1 MEEPTMN
8 KNTAARFAPETE
20 ALAATTPRISLDE
33 LERRIKDPAVPKEAL
48 TAYFKATPSQ
58 SGAFAPA
65 FAPNPELVDTP
76 EGEITPQGALAMGW
90 LNTLVRLRRRG
101 EFETRLSSGDSRPV
115 IVSEGDSWFL
125 FPVELQDVTDHLFKR
140 YTVLS
145 LAAAGATLE
154 EMEIE
159 QDYLTGLQEQRRRV
173 KAFVFS
179 AGGNDIIGEDS
190 DGQPVITKIVR
201 PFKTGLQPKDYID
214 HDVFRAQIKTIFK
227 RYRNI
232 LKRASV
238 EFPQLPLLCHG
249 YDFPI
254 PALPEDP
261 RSPWWAAKDEWL
273 GAPLRDALNIRDAR
287 LQREI
292 VKLMIDAFYDGLK
305 GLCGGNN
312 PGGEFGSA
320 WLVDN
325 RNLVNGRWADEIH
338 PTTEGFAAVAQNFAS
353 VLDETIGR

>member
-1 MEEPTMN
+1 MTE
-8 KNTAARFAPETE
+8 NTAARFAPETATLE
-20 ALAATTPRISLDE
+20 ATTPRISLEE
-33 LERRIKDPAVPKEAL
+33 LERRIKDPAVPKEQL
-48 TAYFKATPSQ
+48 TPYFKATPNQ
-58 SGAFAPA
+58 SGAFAPV
-65 FAPNPELVDTP
+65 FAPNPNLVDTP

-90 LNTLVRLRRRG
+90 LNTLVRWRRRS
-101 EFETRLSSGDSRPV
+101 EFDTRLSSGDTRPV

-125 FPVELQDVTDHLFKR
+125 FPVELQDVTDHLFQR
-140 YTVLS
+140 YNVLS

-154 EMEIE
+154 EMETD

-190 DGQPVITKIVR
+190 NGQPVITQIVR
-201 PFKTGLQPKDYID
+201 PFKTGLQAKDYID
-214 HDVFRAQIKTIFK
+214 HDAFRAQIKTVIK

-232 LKRASV
+232 LRRASA

-254 PALPEDP
+254 PAQPNDP

-273 GAPLRDALNIRDAR
+273 GAPLRDALNIRDHQ
-287 LQREI
+287 LQRDI

-312 PGGEFGSA
+312 AGGEFGTA
-320 WLVDN
+320 LLVDN
-325 RNLVNGRWADEIH
+325 RNKVNGHWADEIH
-338 PTTEGFAAVAQNFAS
+338 PTSKGFADVAQNFAS
-353 VLDETIGR
+353 VLDGVIGR